1 MKRSTVAAPATFE
14 CRCGTIHHAPAG
26 QFPVGWSTCHAMV
39 WCADCTRA
47 GIPARELRTNTTAG
61 RRRRAA

>member
-1 MKRSTVAAPATFE
+1 MKRPPVATPTTFE
-14 CRCGTIHHAPAG
+14 CRCGTVHQAPAG

-47 GIPARELRTNTTAG
+47 GIPARELATP